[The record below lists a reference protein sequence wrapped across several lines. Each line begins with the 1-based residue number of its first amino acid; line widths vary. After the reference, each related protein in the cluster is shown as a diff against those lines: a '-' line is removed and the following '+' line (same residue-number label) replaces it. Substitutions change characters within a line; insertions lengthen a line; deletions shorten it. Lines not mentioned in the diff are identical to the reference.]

1 MKINA
6 IVFDLDDTLYK
17 ESDYVFSGF
26 RSVDKWLRDFYEIRG
41 FYSIATRLFNEGVR
55 KNIFNKTLENLNF
68 KFNENIIKSM
78 VNIYRTH
85 DPKIKLLEDA
95 NWAMGN
101 LQNSVKLGLISDGY
115 LITQQK
121 KINALNINGIF
132 DSIILTDSYG
142 RKNWKPSPIPYIKA
156 VEQLSCSH
164 VECLY
169 IGDNITKD
177 FITAKK
183 LGWKTVHIRRVEGIY
198 FNTHGSQDY
207 HAHYE
212 IKDLRELPNISEF
225 RHLFN

>member
-17 ESDYVFSGF
+17 ESDYVLSGF
-26 RSVDKWLRDFYEIRG
+26 RSVDKWLRDMYEIRG
-41 FYSIATRLFNEGVR
+41 FYNIATKLFNEGDR
-55 KNIFNKTLENLNF
+55 KNIFNKALQILNF
-68 KFNENIIKSM
+68 NFNEEIIKSM

-85 DPKIKLLEDA
+85 EPEINLLDDA
-95 NWAMGN
+95 SWALVN
-101 LQNSVKLGLISDGY
+101 LQNSIKLGLISDGY

-132 DSIILTDSYG
+132 HTIILSDSFG
-142 RKNWKPSPIPYIKA
+142 RKSWKPSPIPYIKA
-156 VEQLSCSH
+156 TEQLSCSH

-183 LGWKTVHIRRVEGIY
+183 LGWKTVHIQRKEGIY

-207 HAHYE
+207 RAHYE
-212 IKDLRELPNISEF
+212 IKDLREITNILEL